1 MACGRGGICGW
12 FDRALMLFP
21 NPAYLLVLRQSF
33 LELVLTELDAS
44 VIVVTATLIGIDT
57 LIVGL
62 GVFWGL

>member
-1 MACGRGGICGW
+1 
-12 FDRALMLFP
+12 MLFP

-62 GVFWGL
+62 GAFWGL